1 VTWIDVFP
9 IVLVLAYAAGGF
21 FAGLIRRFIGLVALF
36 IAVWAATN
44 MGIQAGGILQQTSSF
59 EIADGR
65 IYGFF
70 GIIFAVLVIVEV
82 ATQLAHSQIQ
92 IPAVVLNRTLGTILG
107 VFTAI
112 LLSYVVVYE
121 LGSAANPIG
130 GAPLPLHGQSGERH
144 RQAHHR
150 PVSAAPS
157 RGLAAVLQLQPR
169 QSLDSGERA
178 ILRAPARTGG
188 ADRGGRPSARKAR
201 EGR

>member
-1 VTWIDVFP
+1 VTWVDIIP
-9 IVLVLAYAAGGF
+9 IVLVILYAAGGY

-36 IAVWAATN
+36 VAVWAATN

-70 GIIFAVLVIVEV
+70 GIIFAVLFIVEV

-92 IPAVVLNRTLGTILG
+92 IPAVVLNRTLGTIVG

-121 LGSAANPIG
+121 LGAAANPIG
-130 GAPLPLHGQSGERH
+130 GAQLDPLQQGIRNAVQRSLYMTNLVNATDRPILALFQPLL
-144 RQAHHR
+144 
-150 PVSAAPS
+150 PVDPQQYFSSNP
-157 RGLAAVLQLQPR
+157 LNP
-169 QSLDSGERA
+169 
-178 ILRAPARTGG
+178 
-188 ADRGGRPSARKAR
+188 
-201 EGR
+201 